1 MPDPKQSDLQARSS
15 APTVDA
21 GRDEA
26 LESISNDL
34 AQRGLAAPAS
44 ILLDAHR
51 PFLPILRLAGIF
63 LSPFASPL
71 VGRWRLDR
79 LAAMAADPTAYD
91 RLTARLAM
99 CDAESRIASSTP
111 PDAPTGER
119 GA

>member
-1 MPDPKQSDLQARSS
+1 M
-15 APTVDA
+15 DA

-26 LESISNDL
+26 TAAISAEL

-71 VGRWRLDR
+71 IGRWRLER
-79 LAAMAADPTAYD
+79 LLATTADPAAYD
-91 RLTARLAM
+91 RLASRLA
-99 CDAESRIASSTP
+99 TP
-111 PDAPTGER
+111 GDKPATDEPEA
-119 GA
+119 